1 MSKTLS
7 VELEDKTMEILEILS
22 RRTGREKSD
31 LVEEA
36 LSILFEE
43 YKETILDT

>member
-7 VELEDKTMEILEILS
+7 VEIEDRTMEILDILS
-22 RRTGREKSD
+22 RKTSREKAD

-36 LSILFEE
+36 LGRLFEE
-43 YKETILDT
+43 YKEIILDT